1 MVPSNTYS
9 IRCLTLPAD
18 APVLEA
24 VGCLRVAVW
33 AAAGALDAARFPT
46 GQWLDA
52 DDAHARHWVAESPTG
67 ELVAAARL
75 VWHADPLRA
84 DRDVAVWLGAGRPL
98 PFPCVDLGRL
108 VVRPDWQRRGVATAL
123 NAARVAAAR
132 AAGARA
138 AIATASAS
146 NARLLLAAAAVRML
160 LWALTARRRRCR
172 YQPTPCCRRQRQQ
185 DQQWKRQW
193 QRAWIRR
200 SHL

>member
-75 VWHADPLRA
+75 VWHADPLSA
-84 DRDVAVWLGAGRPL
+84 DRDVAVWLGRAARCPFRVSISAGSWCAPTGSAAAWPRPSTQPGWRLRAQLAHGRPL
-98 PFPCVDLGRL
+98 PP
-108 VVRPDWQRRGVATAL
+108 RPRATRGCCWPQAFRTLDYVYSLRT
-123 NAARVAAAR
+123 ARV
-132 AAGARA
+132 
-138 AIATASAS
+138 
-146 NARLLLAAAAVRML
+146 
-160 LWALTARRRRCR
+160 
-172 YQPTPCCRRQRQQ
+172 
-185 DQQWKRQW
+185 
-193 QRAWIRR
+193 
-200 SHL
+200 